1 MSGNHFVLFPDP
13 IATYLDELSDQLDFA
28 IKLNKTK
35 MKKIK
40 SATLLKGW
48 QYSANDGKKFYRT
61 FSDYPLKSCCGSWRS
76 DVIGIHNFR
85 WSEEQILKNLDF
97 FKVEYEPEEP
107 RFEFH
112 QHCSGFFAEATDSI
126 NKTEFNRFINW
137 CRTQAGELKETT
149 YLWYVGYDTLNKG
162 LYYNNCSQGIIISG
176 AKFYGVDTVE
186 LFIREL
192 SRPEN
197 QSWYYW
203 YIRQLEKADL

>member
-1 MSGNHFVLFPDP
+1 
-13 IATYLDELSDQLDFA
+13 
-28 IKLNKTK
+28 

-40 SATLLKGW
+40 SVTLLKGW
-48 QYSANDGKKFYRT
+48 QYSVEDGKKFYRT

-107 RFEFH
+107 RFEFR
-112 QHCSGFFAEATDSI
+112 QHCSGFFIEATDSI

-137 CRTQAGELKETT
+137 CRKTSKEVIVSERPKYYIYCDIQSSIFAVRTFF
-149 YLWYVGYDTLNKG
+149 DS
-162 LYYNNCSQGIIISG
+162 LYGG
-176 AKFYGVDTVE
+176 VKFYSNE
-186 LFIREL
+186 SAKLFVKEL

-197 QSWYYW
+197 QSWYFW
-203 YIRQLEKADL
+203 YIKQLEKADL